1 MSRDTS
7 ITVRVV
13 EALAAARDEDPVD
26 VEVTLA
32 DYVDLGALEMLDAH
46 DSDRWW
52 LTFDTERH
60 SVRVDGFGEVEVVN
74 RRPDG

>member
-1 MSRDTS
+1 MNRDQS

-26 VEVTLA
+26 VEVNLA
-32 DYVDLGALEMLDAH
+32 DYVDLGALEVLDDH

-60 SVRVDGFGEVEVVN
+60 RVSVDGFGEVEVVK
-74 RRPDG
+74 RRPDE